1 MSSKNKYFILIL
13 LALVWGTSFILIKK
27 SVDVFTPYQVGALR
41 VTMAGAVLMLFG
53 IPAMRRLDKK
63 TIMWAGIGGFFGNF
77 IPMYLFPMAE
87 VRVSSSLAG
96 ILNSLV
102 PIFTLLF
109 AFLLFKTKS
118 SKVQI
123 IGAIIGFFGA
133 NILMFF
139 AGGPGEESS
148 FWHAMLIVLATMSY
162 ALSGLI
168 VKEKLNHVKSMDL
181 GGIVFTIWFF
191 PSVIILFFSGFFES
205 WTGSREKWEGL
216 GYVSVLAFIGTAMA
230 MILFYKLIQQ
240 TSAVFASTV
249 TYLMPLVAIMWGVLA
264 GESLNVWFIV
274 GGILILAGIY
284 LIREKPNLDKLEI

>member
-41 VTMAGAVLMLFG
+41 VTMAGSVLMLFG

-63 TIMWAGIGGFFGNF
+63 NSMLAGMGGFFGNF

-123 IGAIIGFFGA
+123 IGSIIGFFGA

-181 GGIVFTIWFF
+181 GGLVFTIWFF
-191 PSVIILFFSGFFES
+191 PSVVILLFSGFFES
-205 WTGSREKWEGL
+205 WIGSREQWEGL
-216 GYVSVLAFIGTAMA
+216 GYVSILALVGTAMA

-264 GESLNVWFIV
+264 GESLNIWFIV
-274 GGILILAGIY
+274 GGVMILAGIY